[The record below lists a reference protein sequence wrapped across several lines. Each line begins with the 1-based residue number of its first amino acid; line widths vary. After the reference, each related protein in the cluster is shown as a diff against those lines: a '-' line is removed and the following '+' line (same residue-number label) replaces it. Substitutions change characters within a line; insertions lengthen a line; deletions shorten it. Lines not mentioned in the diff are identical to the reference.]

1 MTHLPKNAILG
12 KQDKERG
19 QIAITP
25 TIQPLSERFAKWDTH
40 LRERKKHAFLAC
52 LAPATESA
60 SPRWSSRKTRGCY
73 SNLILLRFRL
83 QSRSIQASTIKIRS
97 TLLADLIFMAPAT
110 GIEPVTNH

>member
-1 MTHLPKNAILG
+1 MTT
-12 KQDKERG
+12 EV
-19 QIAITP
+19 
-25 TIQPLSERFAKWDTH
+25 
-40 LRERKKHAFLAC
+40 RKKTKKKTVVTKKSLPSFMKKRIIYHKISKFWH
-52 LAPATESA
+52 PQQESA

-110 GIEPVTNH
+110 GIEPVTTP